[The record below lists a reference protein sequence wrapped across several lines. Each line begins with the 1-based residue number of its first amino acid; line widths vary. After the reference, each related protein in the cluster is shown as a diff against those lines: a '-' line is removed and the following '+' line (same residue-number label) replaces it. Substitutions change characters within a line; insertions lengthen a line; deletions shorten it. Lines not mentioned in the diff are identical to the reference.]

1 VINFQNEY
9 VISTSN
15 IVNYSLR
22 FDFLVVLDKG
32 FVLPAYQ
39 IGWSERQKKQMV
51 GVSLLVTILLTTLVF
66 ESLHPLALYTMQSF
80 VPSFHKVSWGCL
92 IYCLKWLT
100 LPRVSQFRELTLDK
114 KKVRQS

>member
-32 FVLPAYQ
+32 FVLPADQ
-39 IGWSERQKKQMV
+39 IGWSERQKKTN
-51 GVSLLVTILLTTLVF
+51 GGSITFGHHFIDYL
-66 ESLHPLALYTMQSF
+66 SF
-80 VPSFHKVSWGCL
+80 
-92 IYCLKWLT
+92 
-100 LPRVSQFRELTLDK
+100 
-114 KKVRQS
+114 